1 MTHPTGAIT
10 TLEEMQAM
18 IGKQVYLNAAKS
30 LELPLMTGNILRLT
44 IKSAMKDHKDHD
56 HKERAEL
63 QRFVIV
69 VAEKVHAYAQNAII
83 ARPDFTVYWRGHPRY
98 FFTNYWFALA
108 YALREPIKNT

>member
-30 LELPLMTGNILRLT
+30 VELPLMTGNILKLT
-44 IKSAMKDHKDHD
+44 ITSAMK
-56 HKERAEL
+56 ERAKPQL
-63 QRFVIV
+63 QFVIV
-69 VAEKVHAYAQNAII
+69 VAEKVHAYNQNAII

>member
-18 IGKQVYLNAAKS
+18 IGKQVYLNVAKS

-44 IKSAMKDHKDHD
+44 ITSAMKVRLDP
-56 HKERAEL
+56 
-63 QRFVIV
+63 QRFVIEV
-69 VAEKVHAYAQNAII
+69 VETVHAYTQTAII